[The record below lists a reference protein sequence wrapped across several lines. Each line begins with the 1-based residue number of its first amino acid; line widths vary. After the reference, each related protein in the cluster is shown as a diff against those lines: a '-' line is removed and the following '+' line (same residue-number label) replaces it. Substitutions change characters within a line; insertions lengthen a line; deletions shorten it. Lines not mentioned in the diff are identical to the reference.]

1 MQRLRY
7 LQLSPIL
14 ILKLVF
20 DKNVFDL
27 FCYILDKCRN
37 IIDARAINLNELLV
51 MIQNSGLPNDRILM
65 YSTKLV
71 ESDFFKRTLVE
82 NYDCAAIEVVLDP
95 NHPSG
100 AIEVKKSNKKDGVI
114 FVT

>member
-1 MQRLRY
+1 M
-7 LQLSPIL
+7 
-14 ILKLVF
+14 
-20 DKNVFDL
+20 
-27 FCYILDKCRN
+27 LDKCRN

-51 MIQNSGLPNDRILM
+51 MIQNSGLPNDRIMM

-82 NYDCAAIEVVLDP
+82 NYESDAIEVVLDP